1 MLLEETSITAAIRD
15 SMRTSDDSSFHVP
28 EHPMGI
34 ERDDLKYECGC
45 LAPIYSS
52 NDNLGLVDLYRN
64 RHN

>member
-15 SMRTSDDSSFHVP
+15 SMRTSDDSSFHAL

-52 NDNLGLVDLYRN
+52 NENLGMFDLFGN
-64 RHN
+64 RHS